1 MNNIEWIPL
10 ETVEQLESL
19 RKESENQPVIIYKHS
34 TRCSTSHMVLNRID
48 RSGEPWA
55 GVRMYF
61 LDLLRFRTI
70 SALIETMFSVR
81 HESPQ
86 LLVIRD
92 RQAVLHLSHF
102 EIEPEA
108 IGKSLA

>member
-70 SALIETMFSVR
+70 SSLIETMFSVT

-92 RQAVLHLSHF
+92 REAVLHLSHF
-102 EIEPEA
+102 EIQPEA
-108 IGKSLA
+108 IGKLLA

>member
-1 MNNIEWIPL
+1 MKWTALQTLSQIDKIVEESTEQNILIF
-10 ETVEQLESL
+10 
-19 RKESENQPVIIYKHS
+19 KHS

-70 SALIETMFSVR
+70 SSLIETMFSVT

-92 RQAVLHLSHF
+92 REAVLHLSHF
-102 EIEPEA
+102 EIQPEA
-108 IGKSLA
+108 IGKLLA